1 MILWMLG
8 YYCYKVINTFE
19 VLIGVRLMT
28 IVFVYFKF
36 IVCVCLLGE
45 RQLSVVSNS
54 GLLDRLVAEV
64 TKGDILVQLN
74 ALEMLTPLALNPS
87 GMSLLDS
94 GGVIAKLQYL
104 LSLAETDPMA
114 ALLMPG
120 LLSVSMFWSTLFFLS
135 ISPESDA

>member
-1 MILWMLG
+1 M
-8 YYCYKVINTFE
+8 V
-19 VLIGVRLMT
+19 VRLLT

-36 IVCVCLLGE
+36 IVCVCLVGE
-45 RQLSVVSNS
+45 TPLSVVSNS

-64 TKGDILVQLN
+64 TKGDILLQLN
-74 ALEMLTPLALNPS
+74 ALEILTPLALNPS
-87 GMSLLDS
+87 GMNLLDS

-120 LLSVSMFWSTLFFLS
+120 LLSFSMFLSTLLLFSF
-135 ISPESDA
+135 SPESVT